1 MKRLRRI
8 LELTSSVVRQ
18 SDGRGPHIPPR
29 REEKRKRSSAVGI
42 MWTRTRDGGRWAMAV
57 QAGREISRQELE
69 TLVGQGLGTS
79 EWMTIDQERVNLF
92 ADATDDHQFIH
103 VDPVRAAQ
111 TPFGGTIAHGLLTLS
126 LIVPLCFDFVPKV
139 AGTRMLLNY
148 GFDKVRFPAPVRVG
162 KRIRGSATLAEVVER
177 KPGQLLMKLD
187 VTIEIEGEPKPALT
201 AEWLSMHVLGD

>member
-1 MKRLRRI
+1 
-8 LELTSSVVRQ
+8 
-18 SDGRGPHIPPR
+18 
-29 REEKRKRSSAVGI
+29 
-42 MWTRTRDGGRWAMAV
+42 MAV
-57 QAGREISRQELE
+57 QAGPEISRQELE
-69 TLVGQGLGTS
+69 ALVGRGLGTS

-148 GFDKVRFPAPVRVG
+148 GFDKVRFPAAVRVG